1 MALLARAIATRG
13 PVRGLKQARTSA
25 AEVHG
30 GGRGQAPT
38 GFAASSPGSSTAFSG
53 SSQNAHTAAPTTSS
67 PAATTHR
74 ATPEPTCTSNPKTI
88 GHNAPPEIP
97 ALRLDPDTG

>member
-38 GFAASSPGSSTAFSG
+38 GFAASSPGSSTDFSG
-53 SSQNAHTAAPTTSS
+53 STQNAHTPAPTTSC
-67 PAATTHR
+67 PAPTTNLATQ
-74 ATPEPTCTSNPKTI
+74 EPNCISNLKPIDERRPPKF
-88 GHNAPPEIP
+88 P
-97 ALRLDPDTG
+97 AI